1 MTDTVISLCS
11 EDEPSQLNGSESQE
25 RHLDGHRSRSK
36 DADRSSRGRESDPE
50 KAASRSS
57 SSRSDDAAL
66 IRSLTRDRVR
76 PSDDVSED
84 RVWSSQQEEVA
95 HEKVRAKQEG
105 STRGRR
111 SKHRLDEPVTKVTF
125 VLQKY
130 SILYYF
136 FLFLYPTHTVDRA

>member
-36 DADRSSRGRESDPE
+36 DADRTSRGRESDPE

-105 STRGRR
+105 STLGRR

-130 SILYYF
+130 SILYYS